1 MDLDIFR
8 CQSHWPFSSFIILQ
22 LLSPLISD
30 VSVDFV
36 HYKHADKQQLMYSWH
51 CVYLRCIHKWEKTK
65 PKVFSNVRGV
75 NEADQTHTQTHRA
88 HERRQTF
95 PTWKSHT
102 CKTCPVGL
110 LKFSEIKHFRLKKMH
125 KGNLTDLFNYLEKRG
140 KRQVLQSEPVSP
152 DAAPCLIS
160 VSLSWQK
167 TSWNKS
173 EGLSKLLTPFCPT
186 ARKKSFQVSEI
197 VIKTSVAIHLTQA
210 VDSTV

>member
-1 MDLDIFR
+1 MYQL
-8 CQSHWPFSSFIILQ
+8 ILCTINMHINNS
-22 LLSPLISD
+22 LCT
-30 VSVDFV
+30 
-36 HYKHADKQQLMYSWH
+36 ADT
-51 CVYLRCIHKWEKTK
+51 VCIYDASTNERK
-65 PKVFSNVRGV
+65 PNQPKLFSNVRGV

-140 KRQVLQSEPVSP
+140 RRQVLQSEAVSP

-197 VIKTSVAIHLTQA
+197 VIKTSVAIHLTHA